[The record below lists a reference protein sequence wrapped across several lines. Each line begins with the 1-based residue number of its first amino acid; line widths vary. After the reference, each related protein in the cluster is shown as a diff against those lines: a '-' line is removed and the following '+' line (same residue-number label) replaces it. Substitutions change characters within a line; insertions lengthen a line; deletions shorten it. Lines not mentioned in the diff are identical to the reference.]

1 MKRRDFLKYSSII
14 LPASAALGM
23 INPFGRNTFAAVKDA
38 GPFSLSVI
46 TKEPSRTIHTI
57 EQAIKYSDYGTSDL
71 DFTEYGLEGRHIGD
85 IAYVRGQEL
94 IDYHKGTDEFSRLL
108 RDSAGSLSLPEALDN
123 PVLLRFSSRRKSA
136 QPSGINIFRGETL
149 VKQLS
154 LDHDIDAYHI
164 DGMKGH
170 VDISVKNRSVKVVSA
185 SCKHK
190 TCMNMSPISKPGEN
204 LVCVP
209 NQVNVVIAGK
219 SSLGVDS
226 ITF

>member
-23 INPFGRNTFAAVKDA
+23 INPFAKSTFAAVKDA
-38 GPFSLSVI
+38 GPFSLSII
-46 TKEPSRTIHTI
+46 TNSPSKTIHTI
-57 EQAIKYSDYGTSDL
+57 EQAIKYSDYGKSAL
-71 DFTEYGLEGRHIGD
+71 DFTEYRLQGTHIGD
-85 IAYVRGQEL
+85 IAFVRGREL
-94 IDYHKGTDEFSRLL
+94 IDYHKGTDEFSQLL
-108 RDSAGSLSLPEALDN
+108 RESAGSLSLPEVVDN
-123 PVLLRFSSRRKSA
+123 PVLLRFSSRRNSS
-136 QPSGINIFRGETL
+136 QPGGINIFRGDTL

-154 LDHDIDAYHI
+154 LNQDIDTYHI
-164 DGMKGH
+164 EGLKGH
-170 VDISVKNRSVKVVSA
+170 VDISIKNRSVKVVSA

-190 TCMNMSPISKPGEN
+190 TCMNMAPISKPGEN

-209 NQVNVVIAGK
+209 NQVNVSIAGK